1 LIHPE
6 QLEAIRQATDIVDVV
21 SGYVTLKQAGRNF
34 VALCPFHREK
44 TPSFNVNPERQIGG
58 DVISF
63 VMAIENITFPEA
75 VRLLAERV
83 GIQLEPSVA
92 GDRTA
97 QDRTRLTEALAFA
110 ADLYHQVLLQEPSG
124 EEGRR
129 YLTDRGIDRS
139 WIQDWKVGFSPAS
152 RDFLFRRARQAGFS
166 TAELDR
172 AGLCYPGDAGRN
184 PADRFTRRVM
194 FPIHN
199 TREQVVGFGGRAVT
213 DEQRGKYINSSEG
226 PLYSKSRLLF
236 GLDRVNLARRQDPR
250 LRQASLFVAE
260 GYLDVMALHQAGL
273 RTTVAPLGTALTE
286 EQVRMLRPA
295 GNPVVL
301 LFDGDDAG
309 ADATRRAIGELV
321 KQDVDAR
328 VARLPGGQDPFSLY
342 HEEGAEALRARVN
355 QAVPAY
361 SFLIEDALRRHG
373 DTVEGRAAA
382 AGDLA
387 SVLGLTPNAVK
398 EDGYI
403 RQAAFDLRTSE
414 AALRRLWADR
424 KVRSRSSDGG
434 GAPTVRRRLGRDRQA
449 ERDLALALI
458 GHPTLVRRAVGE
470 VPLRLLGDE
479 QIRNVV
485 GALYN
490 MCEEI
495 GCEQSHVNEN
505 SELLA
510 IRLFD
515 RLPDSGD
522 PETRHLISDLMTEAD
537 RRLEWQR
544 EGRIDRYRNPFEDLY
559 EGYLDHVRR
568 TETVARRRELLEQ
581 MRNAMETHDD
591 RSVSD
596 HLEAISKLDRMRQSG
611 GEERRPPGG

>member
-1 LIHPE
+1 MT
-6 QLEAIRQATDIVDVV
+6 Q
-21 SGYVTLKQAGRNF
+21 
-34 VALCPFHREK
+34 
-44 TPSFNVNPERQIGG
+44 
-58 DVISF
+58 
-63 VMAIENITFPEA
+63 
-75 VRLLAERV
+75 
-83 GIQLEPSVA
+83 
-92 GDRTA
+92 
-97 QDRTRLTEALAFA
+97 
-110 ADLYHQVLLQEPSG
+110 
-124 EEGRR
+124 
-129 YLTDRGIDRS
+129 
-139 WIQDWKVGFSPAS
+139 
-152 RDFLFRRARQAGFS
+152 
-166 TAELDR
+166 
-172 AGLCYPGDAGRN
+172 
-184 PADRFTRRVM
+184 
-194 FPIHN
+194 
-199 TREQVVGFGGRAVT
+199 
-213 DEQRGKYINSSEG
+213 
-226 PLYSKSRLLF
+226 
-236 GLDRVNLARRQDPR
+236 
-250 LRQASLFVAE
+250 
-260 GYLDVMALHQAGL
+260 
-273 RTTVAPLGTALTE
+273 
-286 EQVRMLRPA
+286 
-295 GNPVVL
+295 
-301 LFDGDDAG
+301 G

-342 HEEGAEALRARVN
+342 HQEGAEALRARVN

-361 SFLIEDALRRHG
+361 SFLIEDAMRRHG

-387 SVLGLTPNAVK
+387 SVLGLTSNAVK

-424 KVRSRSSDGG
+424 KVRSGPSDGG
-434 GAPTVRRRLGRDRQA
+434 GAPAVRRRLGRDRQA

-458 GHPTLVRRAVGE
+458 GHPALVRRAVEE

-495 GCEQSHVNEN
+495 GCDESHVNEN

-544 EGRIDRYRNPFEDLY
+544 EGRIEPVPQSVRGP
-559 EGYLDHVRR
+559 VRR
-568 TETVARRRELLEQ
+568 LPGPRSTNR
-581 MRNAMETHDD
+581 D
-591 RSVSD
+591 RGSS
-596 HLEAISKLDRMRQSG
+596 A
-611 GEERRPPGG
+611 